1 MRTCPP
7 VADPELADSDS
18 AELDPDFVTTG
29 NEKERTLRTLD

>member
-18 AELDPDFVTTG
+18 TELDPNFVTTG
-29 NEKERTLRTLD
+29 NEKERTQRKLD